1 MSQISRAISEA
12 SFGLIAISLTLGAVQ
27 FASGHDLTGGLAAGL
42 TTGLTTGPATSPAT
56 SPATGV
62 ATVSAPPEEDAV
74 NRAAKADRLAAV
86 AASSVP
92 TRTISIQV
100 GGLADTSVVIRLPS
114 AAQSRS
120 VPRAPLPAKPG
131 ERKLTI
137 ACEPVV
143 SALTEAAKLL
153 QPGRCVT

>member
-1 MSQISRAISEA
+1 MSQISRAISNA
-12 SFGLIAISLTLGAVQ
+12 SFGLVAISLTLGAVQ

-42 TTGLTTGPATSPAT
+42 TTGF
-56 SPATGV
+56 ATGV
-62 ATVSAPPEEDAV
+62 ATASAPPKEDAV
-74 NRAAKADRLAAV
+74 NRAAKADRLTAIAAP
-86 AASSVP
+86 SVP
-92 TRTISIQV
+92 MRTISIRL
-100 GGLADTSVVIRLPS
+100 GDLADTSVVIRLPS
-114 AAQSRS
+114 AVQSRS
-120 VPRAPLPAKPG
+120 VPRPPLPAKPG